1 MSWLQKLT
9 PINLIEEKEKFFADR
24 TYNPQFVYEEDITE
38 DFLKK
43 HGLPQASYR
52 TLAERILKHTFYG
65 RNEADLL
72 MLEGKLLSQHEVTEK
87 ITSFLAMHNLDK
99 RFSIVWSASFV
110 SRASID
116 KDTIKLR
123 STAEFREK
131 DTIGLIYH
139 EIGTHALRRINYEKQ
154 PWYMKKNKH
163 GITTNY
169 LRTEEGLAALH
180 SLLPT
185 NTKLAYSTAIRYAAV
200 AYAQNHSFA
209 ELWDYLGQYIQND
222 ETRWMVTFR
231 QKRGLTDTKLP
242 GGYTKDLVYFEGVI
256 TVWSW
261 LAKNN
266 FDPTRLYYGK
276 IALEDIPVAEKIN
289 PNFQPMLPSFYVLN
303 PKVYAEKMAIIGQEN
318 NFMEVQ
324 DG

>member
-1 MSWLQKLT
+1 MNWLQKLT
-9 PINLIEEKEKFFADR
+9 PINLVEEKEKFFSDQ
-24 TYNPQFVYEEDITE
+24 TYNPQFVYEKNTSD

-43 HGLPQASYR
+43 QGFPQEAYSK
-52 TLAERILKHTFYG
+52 LANQILKKTYYG

-72 MLEGKLLSQHEVTEK
+72 LLEGKLLSQKEVTEK
-87 ITSFLAMHNLDK
+87 LTSFLSMHNLVQ
-99 RFSIVWSASFV
+99 RFSIVWSSSFV

-123 STAEFREK
+123 STAEFRER

-154 PWYMKKNKH
+154 PWYLKKNEYNL
-163 GITTNY
+163 TTNY

-200 AYAQNHSFA
+200 AYAQNHSFV
-209 ELWDYLGQYIQND
+209 ELWNYLGQYIQND

-276 IALEDIPVAEKIN
+276 IGLEDLAAAEEIN
-289 PNFQPMLPSFYVLN
+289 PNFKPIMPSFYALN
-303 PKVYAEKMAIIGQEN
+303 PKLYAEKMAAIGHEN
-318 NFMEVQ
+318 NFTEVQ